1 LTITGDDKFAWDGHE
16 LNYLDHEYN
25 TTILN
30 ERAVEV
36 PIAEAWHFDNEEM
49 DPDILEVGNVLQ
61 HYGWGGHRVVDLFE
75 EAEGVENLDARNI
88 QGAYDR
94 IYAISTLEHI
104 DQETPSGAPVAT
116 ALHLVGLLKPGGKML
131 ATVPFGQQPFLDVA
145 ILQGDLCAD
154 REWTMVRADD
164 TGEWVECAG
173 ARVWAHARENSWAR
187 AVWVAEWTK
196 GAT

>member
-61 HYGWGGHRVVDLFE
+61 HYGWGGHRVVDLYE
-75 EAEGVENLDARNI
+75 EDDGVENIDVRDI

-116 ALHLVGLLKPGGKML
+116 ALHLVGLLKPGGMML
-131 ATVPFGQQPFLDVA
+131 VTVPFGQQPYLDVS

-154 REWTMVRADD
+154 REWTMLRNDE
-164 TGEWVECAG
+164 TGAWTEHPG
-173 ARVWAHARENSWAR
+173 QRVWCHARENGWAR
-187 AVWVAEWTK
+187 AVWVAEWRK
-196 GAT
+196 R